1 MKNNIEDCL
10 NHNKVLNYWKNQS
23 PYDKNIEKFTDLLF
37 PPNINSILGKNENG
51 EYIDKINGEKK
62 ANKLKKL
69 SIKWKRP
76 EEIFNN
82 EKYFLFKDK
91 SNLNISN
98 IKQGNIA
105 DCYFISSI
113 IGLAKDPNMI
123 YKLFNIKEINIK
135 GYYEIILFI
144 DGDFQLVIIDDYL
157 PVLDNN
163 KFCFCNPINN
173 EIWLCLLEKAWA
185 KINGGYANIIKGFA
199 HHVLETLTGF
209 PSLNLMHSSY
219 GYDYI
224 WNNILNSFKNN
235 YIITVTSKNDL
246 KEIGLESN
254 HSYAL
259 IDCYEL
265 KNIKKDTRV
274 IKLRDPNGKKIISAQ
289 NNKNSILFRRN
300 MIDLNKD
307 AEDGILYLY
316 FEDFFNCFSFTN
328 ICYVIPNNYS
338 KKIKIEKS
346 DIYKGNI
353 FNIYL
358 KEDCILSINL
368 IKKNWIF
375 NKNMNKPILPSFIC
389 MVKYDPIKN
398 INDNKIFFF
407 DYISNIESEENVSI
421 NSNLKIGY
429 YLIYSYVDYTHS
441 ILNNDFYYLKFD
453 SNINFQIVR
462 KPCDI
467 KENGFP
473 ILKNIKM
480 QEYFNS
486 NKFIN
491 KNEGINYL
499 IKYKNKD
506 LSMKIIYNPNNSKW
520 LKITED
526 CSEIKNMFILS
537 PYYMENKIFDWY
549 IPPKKYDILLGMI
562 IDSSKEGSLNLKSKN
577 YLIKYIPMDYKDY
590 EVNISQYANN
600 IFN

>member
-219 GYDYI
+219 GCDYI

-398 INDNKIFFF
+398 INDNKIFF

-480 QEYFNS
+480 QEYLNS

-491 KNEGINYL
+491 NSEGINYL

-537 PYYMENKIFDWY
+537 PYYMKNKIFEWY
-549 IPPKKYDILLGMI
+549 IPPKKYDILLGII

>member
-123 YKLFNIKEINIK
+123 YKLYNIKEINIK

-219 GYDYI
+219 GCDYI

-274 IKLRDPNGKKIISAQ
+274 VKLRDPNGKKIISAQ

-346 DIYKGNI
+346 NIYKGNI

-375 NKNMNKPILPSFIC
+375 NKNMNKQILPSFLC

-398 INDNKIFFF
+398 INDNKIFF

-441 ILNNDFYYLKFD
+441 LLNNDFYYLKFD

-480 QEYFNS
+480 QEYLNS

-491 KNEGINYL
+491 NSEGINYL

-537 PYYMENKIFDWY
+537 PYYIENKIFDWY

>member
-10 NHNKVLNYWKNQS
+10 NHKKVLNYWKNQS

-274 IKLRDPNGKKIISAQ
+274 VKLRDPNGKKIISAQ

-375 NKNMNKPILPSFIC
+375 NKNMNKPILPSFLC

-398 INDNKIFFF
+398 INDNKIFF

-441 ILNNDFYYLKFD
+441 LLNNDFYYLKFD